1 MTPALGGNEKGA
13 AMHEFRWVRGH
24 VEVFSHGLF
33 QFSADSMEEAVREL
47 SIISEEGGTKQCKP
61 IPETAEPE

>member
-1 MTPALGGNEKGA
+1 
-13 AMHEFRWVRGH
+13 MHEFRWVRGH
-24 VEVFSHGLF
+24 VEVFSRGLF

-61 IPETAEPE
+61 IPETTEPE